1 MPGDRPSRWRHAAA
15 ILLVLAAG
23 IAAPVGPAGAQ
34 ESAETPPVWA
44 FDPAEPGP
52 DRPPVGRSLFDR
64 LFAAERDG
72 AAVTDVPYPFAA
84 LRQRLLRH
92 LGPGAKQNQVLAQVL
107 IPHGRA
113 LQRNAA
119 APDYFASPRLV
130 LAVVGDPLSPPPGLR
145 GLGARLKDRLYIGYQ
160 EKARSLEVISYNE
173 TAGRFEFQIVE
184 DYAPG
189 RTPRV
194 VYARRAV
201 CIACHQNGGPIFSQ
215 PPWSET
221 NANAEVARR
230 LAARAP
236 EFHGVAAEDGSR
248 PFDQALLISTAVVK
262 ANLTSAYQRVWR
274 DGCGQVGE
282 AEVGETEVG
291 ENTAAIRCRAA
302 LLTAA
307 LQFKL
312 SGGRHSD
319 RNSEAYR
326 DDLAAPLRRAWR
338 RTWRSGLAI
347 PKPLIPNRDPLAGGF
362 DVTAVFDP
370 LRARPSLDVWT
381 GEDPSDL
388 QAVVAGLAQ
397 LLPASDAARLDK
409 RLRDLARDAA
419 LPPTLRRAPCAVSHR
434 SLEGWGER
442 FLFRCE
448 SEGPDG
454 LLLNGHFYVR
464 PQLRLEGSI
473 PWLAMSEVGSEDARF
488 EDLAVSA
495 EHMEDRDGR
504 TSVSFQP
511 LGRRDRLHARLPD
524 GSVIETIALT
534 WAAAIEDDAD
544 PSAEIPDHPANGEV
558 ELTVV
563 QDFAPVSAAVAG
575 LLRQAEQGAPGV
587 LSGSVFHGGRAMAAV
602 LAAVGVGSGA
612 DCCGETMRMP
622 PIALDAAAPD
632 PGGASGVPAST
643 APARQAFATYCTACH
658 ATAGPFPPNF
668 LSAGTSS
675 GGDAIAH
682 CAERIAFRLA
692 MWDRPAAARTKSPM
706 PPESWLR
713 GAGWNPAAWRD
724 GAPRAA
730 LREHLAGLLAR
741 AGISTR
747 QVEQRGRRAY
757 ETLQPC
763 LADAD

>member
-23 IAAPVGPAGAQ
+23 IAAPVWPAGAQ
-34 ESAETPPVWA
+34 DSAETPPVWA

-119 APDYFASPRLV
+119 APDHFASPRLV

-189 RTPRV
+189 RAPRV
-194 VYARRAV
+194 VYARRAICV
-201 CIACHQNGGPIFSQ
+201 ACHQNGGPIFSQ

-221 NANAEVARR
+221 NANAEIARR

-236 EFHGVAAEDGSR
+236 EFHGVAAEEGSR
-248 PFDQALLISTAVVK
+248 PFDQALLISTSVVK

-282 AEVGETEVG
+282 TDVGKTEVGET
-291 ENTAAIRCRAA
+291 TAAIRCRAA

-326 DDLAAPLRRAWR
+326 GDLAAPLRRAWQ

-347 PKPLIPNRDPLAGGF
+347 PRPLIPNRDPLAGGF

-370 LRARPSLDVWT
+370 LRARPPLDVWT
-381 GEDPSDL
+381 GEAPGDL
-388 QAVVAGLAQ
+388 LAVVAGLAQ
-397 LLPASDAARLDK
+397 LLPASDATRLDN
-409 RLRDLARDAA
+409 RLRDLARDGA
-419 LPPTLRRAPCAVSHR
+419 LPRSFVRAPCAVSRR
-434 SLEGWGER
+434 SLDVWAER

-448 SEGPDG
+448 SEGPGG
-454 LLLNGHFYVR
+454 LLLNGHFYLR
-464 PQLRLEGSI
+464 PEARLEGGI
-473 PWLAMSEVGSEDARF
+473 PWLVMSEGGEQAMKF
-488 EDLAVSA
+488 EDLAIAA
-495 EHMEDRDGR
+495 EHLDERDGR

-511 LGRRDRLHARLPD
+511 LNRRDRLHPRLPD
-524 GSVIETIALT
+524 GSVIEAIALT
-534 WAAAIEDDAD
+534 WAATIEDAAD

-558 ELTVV
+558 VLTMV

-575 LLRQAEQGAPGV
+575 LLRQADEQGAPGV
-587 LSGSVFHGGRAMAAV
+587 LSESAFHGGRAMAAV
-602 LAAVGVGSGA
+602 LAALGVGSVA
-612 DCCGETMRMP
+612 DCCGDDMGLP

-632 PGGASGVPAST
+632 PALGAP
-643 APARQAFATYCTACH
+643 QAFATYCAACH
-658 ATAGPFPPNF
+658 ATATRFPPNF
-668 LSAGTSS
+668 LTVEAEAGES
-675 GGDAIAH
+675 GIAH

-692 MWDRPAAARTKSPM
+692 MWDRPEEARTKSPM

-730 LREHLAGLLAR
+730 LREHLADLLAVT
-741 AGISTR
+741 GTSIQ
-747 QVEQRGRRAY
+747 QVEQRGRLAY

-763 LADAD
+763 LGNAE